1 VQTIIQRFNGD
12 GMNFAIVLSVFNGLP
27 KTHLVSSMQ
36 HLNRSFKGLT
46 TPGSLSKMQSEKDS
60 QAAPGGFRISAMVSD
75 LPSPIRVLS
84 VADEPVLLST
94 RQRILELEN
103 FVVHSLADA
112 SKIPSGIEIHGPF
125 DVVILGHTLDVA
137 QIKTA
142 VVWLRSHQP
151 STKILLLGTD
161 ARGLE
166 PSQFDELMNPADG
179 PSSFLAAVTRIT
191 KRSSDQTS

>member
-1 VQTIIQRFNGD
+1 MFRLNLLGSSIGSGGVYFPTFGSPFRIELGCSVAKLKVQTIIQRFNGD

-94 RQRILELEN
+94 RQRILELR
-103 FVVHSLADA
+103 
-112 SKIPSGIEIHGPF
+112 
-125 DVVILGHTLDVA
+125 TLRF
-137 QIKTA
+137 IR
-142 VVWLRSHQP
+142 W
-151 STKILLLGTD
+151 
-161 ARGLE
+161 
-166 PSQFDELMNPADG
+166 
-179 PSSFLAAVTRIT
+179 RI
-191 KRSSDQTS
+191 